1 MAESTMAESTEK
13 KTLAERA
20 VTLSDDRLKS
30 LEANR
35 RNAMQAVC
43 KFVDAAIPETVDPSI
58 RKRIVDCALDLADK
72 LGATQLEFQRSVSSS
87 VSEALTPRRPGSVP
101 GSEAVRATQG
111 ELFDK
116 GRR

>member
-1 MAESTMAESTEK
+1 MAESTEK

-20 VTLSDDRLKS
+20 VTLSDERLKS

-43 KFVDAAIPETVDPSI
+43 KFLDDVDEAIPATVDPSI
-58 RKRIVDCALDLADK
+58 RKRIVDLALELADK

-87 VSEALTPRRPGSVP
+87 VSEALTPRRPGSAP
-101 GSEAVRATQG
+101 ASEEVRATQG
-111 ELFDK
+111 ELFDQ
-116 GRR
+116 RRR

>member
-1 MAESTMAESTEK
+1 MMESTEK
-13 KTLAERA
+13 KALAEGTA
-20 VTLSDDRLKS
+20 TLSDDRLKS

-35 RNAMQAVC
+35 RNAMQAVR
-43 KFVDAAIPETVDPSI
+43 KFVDDVDEAIPKTVDPSI
-58 RKRIVDCALDLADK
+58 RKRIVDSALELADK

-87 VSEALTPRRPGSVP
+87 VSEALTPRSPGSAP
-101 GSEAVRATQG
+101 PSEEVRATRG